1 MKIYHPYISN
11 REGKKYMILTK
22 DGKII
27 HFGAKKAN
35 GKHYEDYTMHHDD
48 KRKLNYLRRHKNEA
62 KFWNQSGLDTSSFW
76 ARFLLW
82 NRPTIDESYNY
93 IKTHFD
99 LT

>member
-35 GKHYEDYTMHHDD
+35 GKFFEDYSMHHDD
-48 KRKLNYLRRHKNEA
+48 KRKLNYLRRHKKNEDWTQKGIDTA
-62 KFWNQSGLDTSSFW
+62 GFWSRW
-76 ARFLLW
+76 LLW

-99 LT
+99 LN